1 MSGVSVLAGGMLT
14 TVQDLGRTGARR
26 WGVPLSGALDRWS
39 LRAANR
45 LAGNADAA
53 AALEMT
59 FVGPVLRFEQP
70 SVAALSGADLGA
82 MLDGHPVA
90 PWRSFSVAAGAVLT
104 FTGAR
109 DGLRGYLA
117 VAGGFDV
124 PAVLGSRS
132 TFLRA
137 GLGGLDGR
145 PLRAGDCLPLCSAAQ
160 PDGLVRRLPRRAIPT
175 YGHARAV
182 RVVLG
187 PQDDAFTDE
196 GIGAFLGGTYTLA
209 LQSDRTG
216 CRFLGPPIA
225 HRGPADIVSDGTVF
239 GSVQVAGDGLPI
251 VLMADGGTT
260 GGYPKIATVATA
272 DLPRLAQTA
281 PGDRVRF
288 SRVGVE
294 EAHALLRAAF
304 EALDAIGPAA
314 PGGAADE
321 EVYEEDSAGSLVADA
336 YVGLADAVDG
346 AHSIPECARRNA
358 VCAAM
363 PGLVVSVAVRSGEC
377 VAPGQTLLVLDAM
390 KMENPVRAPRAGRVG
405 RIHVAPGVMVEGG
418 APLVDVDEA

>member
-145 PLRAGDCLPLCSAAQ
+145 PLRAGDCCHWSAAQ
-160 PDGLVRRLPRRAIPT
+160 PDGLVRAPSGDPDLRPRARVPRRP
-175 YGHARAV
+175 
-182 RVVLG
+182 
-187 PQDDAFTDE
+187 
-196 GIGAFLGGTYTLA
+196 GASG
-209 LQSDRTG
+209 R
-216 CRFLGPPIA
+216 CV
-225 HRGPADIVSDGTVF
+225 HR
-239 GSVQVAGDGLPI
+239 
-251 VLMADGGTT
+251 
-260 GGYPKIATVATA
+260 
-272 DLPRLAQTA
+272 
-281 PGDRVRF
+281 
-288 SRVGVE
+288 
-294 EAHALLRAAF
+294 
-304 EALDAIGPAA
+304 
-314 PGGAADE
+314 
-321 EVYEEDSAGSLVADA
+321 
-336 YVGLADAVDG
+336 
-346 AHSIPECARRNA
+346 
-358 VCAAM
+358 
-363 PGLVVSVAVRSGEC
+363 
-377 VAPGQTLLVLDAM
+377 
-390 KMENPVRAPRAGRVG
+390 
-405 RIHVAPGVMVEGG
+405 
-418 APLVDVDEA
+418 